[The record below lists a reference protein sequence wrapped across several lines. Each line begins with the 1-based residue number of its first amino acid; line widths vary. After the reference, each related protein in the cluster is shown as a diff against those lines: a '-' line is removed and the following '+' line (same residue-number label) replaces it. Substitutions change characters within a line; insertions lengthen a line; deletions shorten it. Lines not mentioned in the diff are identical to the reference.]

1 MSRTGRVEERQP
13 PRLRVSIQIPTA
25 PNLPAW
31 VDKARRAESLG
42 FSSISVPDHLGRS
55 LPQLAPLVA
64 LAAAAP
70 ATTSL
75 RLATT
80 VLNNDFRH
88 PVMLAKELGTLDL
101 LSDGRVDFGIGAG
114 WMESDYTTG
123 VSTWDP
129 PRVRVARLNESLDL
143 LEHLLRGKP
152 TTFSG
157 EYYQLAEFES
167 VPVPVQ
173 EKIPL
178 LIGGRQKCMLSL
190 AGRRAQIVS
199 ILARTSAAGNTQKA
213 FEQQLSWVTES
224 AGAKTDLVLGVR
236 VPMGRVAHP
245 GESASEAIASFA
257 QSVRLDEDVVRTS
270 PFILVG
276 DKAFL
281 RDKLLT
287 LIERYGIRYLTVNE
301 EFGWGIQDLVSELSP
316 SDCHS
321 QRPNDDRTGM
331 RDR

>member
-1 MSRTGRVEERQP
+1 
-13 PRLRVSIQIPTA
+13 
-25 PNLPAW
+25 
-31 VDKARRAESLG
+31 
-42 FSSISVPDHLGRS
+42 
-55 LPQLAPLVA
+55 
-64 LAAAAP
+64 
-70 ATTSL
+70 
-75 RLATT
+75 
-80 VLNNDFRH
+80 
-88 PVMLAKELGTLDL
+88 
-101 LSDGRVDFGIGAG
+101 
-114 WMESDYTTG
+114 
-123 VSTWDP
+123 
-129 PRVRVARLNESLDL
+129 
-143 LEHLLRGKP
+143 
-152 TTFSG
+152 
-157 EYYQLAEFES
+157 
-167 VPVPVQ
+167 
-173 EKIPL
+173 
-178 LIGGRQKCMLSL
+178 LSL

-270 PFILVG
+270 PFILLG